1 MRFKEGPRFLVPAL
15 FGLVVVVVQLRAD
28 LLDELVPVVL
38 EVTVELVHPALV
50 HYPDLAL
57 LVVQNLAADVSVVRD
72 EDDAAFKL
80 VQGVSQRVDGL
91 HVEVVRGLVH
101 QKQPGLLQQD
111 LTQGDAHLPA
121 AGEGRDEPVVVL
133 GDESELGHD
142 LVDGAFHVEEVEPV
156 RLLLQLV
163 QLLEEDGHEIHVGL
177 VLQRLLDALGVL
189 DHDALLAKRAHEFFA
204 DGVGFLNLKLLGEVA
219 DLDLVREHDLALVSL
234 HLTHDD
240 PQLGGLTGAVPA
252 HEADLLALL
261 AVPRASTEHL
271 HALER
276 FLQALQPHAG
286 GHRAAG
292 SSLGGFGILGED
304 VAQVDGDGV
313 TVVHLLVR
321 GGPVDRRELLLLE
334 APLLLLGGFDGR
346 LGRLLERGIVDLLDL
361 LLDIG
366 LSLGSGGGGDGG
378 CSGGVRLSLGL
389 GSLSLGLGLGSDN
402 GLGLSLCSGLGLGLG
417 TQPCEVG
424 APYRRHRPVTP
435 SK

>member
-1 MRFKEGPRFLVPAL
+1 M
-15 FGLVVVVVQLRAD
+15 
-28 LLDELVPVVL
+28 
-38 EVTVELVHPALV
+38 
-50 HYPDLAL
+50 
-57 LVVQNLAADVSVVRD
+57 
-72 EDDAAFKL
+72 
-80 VQGVSQRVDGL
+80 
-91 HVEVVRGLVH
+91 VRGLVH

-261 AVPRASTEHL
+261 AVP
-271 HALER
+271 
-276 FLQALQPHAG
+276 
-286 GHRAAG
+286 
-292 SSLGGFGILGED
+292 
-304 VAQVDGDGV
+304 
-313 TVVHLLVR
+313 
-321 GGPVDRRELLLLE
+321 
-334 APLLLLGGFDGR
+334 
-346 LGRLLERGIVDLLDL
+346 
-361 LLDIG
+361 
-366 LSLGSGGGGDGG
+366 
-378 CSGGVRLSLGL
+378 
-389 GSLSLGLGLGSDN
+389 
-402 GLGLSLCSGLGLGLG
+402 
-417 TQPCEVG
+417 
-424 APYRRHRPVTP
+424 
-435 SK
+435 